1 MAPAASDKAEQA
13 GKKSAVKEEAASDV
27 EDDDE
32 EDDDVSC
39 ATRFPLIFARIPHHE
54 PIPALPDVSN
64 PPRIGRARVGAA
76 NSALRTAF
84 TGVESSICYFCRVTN
99 QGKLHG
105 SYPPPIDSAQGVED
119 EEDVLVDIQRRAP
132 TTVGKVRASPQI

>member
-39 ATRFPLIFARIPHHE
+39 ATRFPLIFARILHH
-54 PIPALPDVSN
+54 
-64 PPRIGRARVGAA
+64 
-76 NSALRTAF
+76 
-84 TGVESSICYFCRVTN
+84 
-99 QGKLHG
+99 
-105 SYPPPIDSAQGVED
+105 
-119 EEDVLVDIQRRAP
+119 
-132 TTVGKVRASPQI
+132 